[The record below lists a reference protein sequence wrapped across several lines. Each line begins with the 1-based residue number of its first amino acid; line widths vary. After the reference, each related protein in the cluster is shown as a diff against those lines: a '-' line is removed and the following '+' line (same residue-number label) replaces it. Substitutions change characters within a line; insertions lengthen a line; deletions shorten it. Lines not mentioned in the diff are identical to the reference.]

1 MHWLVRLTLI
11 LAALGFLGF
20 GGWYLL
26 DPADPMARIG
36 ITISGEAAAVEMRAF
51 YGGLEI
57 ALAAWL
63 LLAATRRH
71 WSRPGLWLVLLLNLG
86 IGLSRVL
93 GALIDQ
99 VWTGFF
105 TGALVWEFG
114 FAALAATALWVDAVE
129 RSRDG

>member
-20 GGWYLL
+20 GAWFLL
-26 DPADPMARIG
+26 DPVDPMARIG
-36 ITISGEAAAVEMRAF
+36 VTISGEAAPVELRAF

-63 LLAATRRH
+63 LLAATRHH

-86 IGLSRVL
+86 IGISRVI

-114 FAALAATALWVDAVE
+114 FVALAAAALWVDAVQ
-129 RSRDG
+129 RTRDG

>member
-1 MHWLVRLTLI
+1 MHWLARLTLI

-20 GGWYLL
+20 GAWFLL

-36 ITISGEAAAVEMRAF
+36 VTISGAAGPVELRAF
-51 YGGLEI
+51 YGGLEV

-63 LLAATRRH
+63 LLAAARRH
-71 WSRPGLWLVLLLNLG
+71 WARPALWLVLLLNLG
-86 IGLSRVL
+86 IGLSRIL

-105 TGALVWEFG
+105 SGALVWELG
-114 FAALAATALWVDAVE
+114 FAALAATALWLDAT
-129 RSRDG
+129 RGARDG

>member
-1 MHWLVRLTLI
+1 MHWLARLTLI
-11 LAALGFLGF
+11 LAAIGFLGF
-20 GGWYLL
+20 GGWFLL
-26 DPADPMARIG
+26 DPIGPMARIG
-36 ITISGEAAAVEMRAF
+36 IEISGAAAPVELRSF

-63 LLAATRRH
+63 LLAAARRH
-71 WSRPGLWLVLLLNLG
+71 WARPALWLVLLLNLG

-93 GALIDQ
+93 GGLIDQ

-114 FAALAATALWVDAVE
+114 FVALAAVALWL
-129 RSRDG
+129 DGVQRTREG